1 MVLTPQSLLVKV
13 RAANRRQRRL
23 LFNVCPATLVLASY
37 IESRRP
43 GQYSYGQMPLE
54 GPELHAALADPDTV
68 FCLSLCGLDEIH
80 LAEDLFAAV
89 TVASRKGVA
98 PKIIVGGAFFSAV
111 SAEDFA
117 ARFPL
122 VSHVVQGD
130 GEEALLHILDNDP
143 SEVIVKGNDF
153 PEAGKFRL
161 SPVLPWH
168 QERTIPLRRQ
178 PYHCAWDKCRFCF
191 HTDGPG
197 RSAVSMEEFCDSVS
211 EYFHK
216 YGWRKF
222 YIFDNYTEP
231 PDLEYLLK
239 YCEEKKLP
247 VEFDVLGMMLVKP
260 ALELR
265 DLLKRTRMVR
275 YIGWGLESYHQ
286 KTLKLYRKGT
296 NVANVKPLLEMARE
310 AGVRNFTFILT
321 GLPQVEREA
330 DVVTY
335 EFLKEAT
342 AGDRPLIDGIALS
355 WFLYSPQLSDRLD
368 DNEFGL
374 TPGEAYTLGDYAC
387 DLPAEAK
394 GGLSSLR
401 TIYSRF
407 NVRDHETGKDYS
419 RDELFLERG
428 DILKKML
435 LLPGARF
442 DFRSYMI
449 QLDTWRKVWGDD
461 NLDRWMREQPRA
473 LVPKT
478 SNLSVVQ
485 MARKLRK
492 PQPPICL

>member
-1 MVLTPQSLLVKV
+1 MLNPQSLLVKV
-13 RAANRRQRRL
+13 RAPKSRSRRL

-43 GQYSYGQMPLE
+43 GQYTFGSLPFH
-54 GPELHAALADPDTV
+54 GPELRAALADPDTV

-80 LAEDLFAAV
+80 LAEELFSAITSAPRQ
-89 TVASRKGVA
+89 AGHA
-98 PKIIVGGAFFSAV
+98 PKVVVGGAFFNAV
-111 SAEDFA
+111 SPEDFA
-117 ARFPL
+117 LRFPA

-130 GEEALLHILDNDP
+130 GEEALLHILESDP
-143 SEVIVKGNDF
+143 KDVIVRGTEF
-153 PEAGKFRL
+153 PEAGPFRL

-197 RSAVSMEEFCDSVS
+197 RSAVSMEDFCDSVS
-211 EYFHK
+211 EYYHK

-231 PDLEYLLK
+231 PDLEVLLR

-260 ALELR
+260 ALALR
-265 DLLKRTRMVR
+265 ATLERTRMVR

-296 NVANVKPLLEMARE
+296 NVANVKPLLEMARA

-330 DVVTY
+330 DVETY
-335 EFLKEAT
+335 EFLREAT
-342 AGDRPLIDGIALS
+342 EGDQKLIDGIALS

-368 DNEFGL
+368 DEEFGI
-374 TPGEAYTLGDYAC
+374 TTGDRYTLGDYAC
-387 DLPAEAK
+387 DMPAEGK
-394 GGLSSLR
+394 HGLSTLR
-401 TIYSRF
+401 TIYARF
-407 NVRDHETGKDYS
+407 NTLDQASGRTYS

-428 DILKKML
+428 DIIKKML

-449 QLDTWRKVWGDD
+449 ELDTWRKVWGEGIED
-461 NLDRWMREQPRA
+461 WMRKQPRS

-485 MARKLRK
+485 MARKWRK
-492 PQPPICL
+492 AQPVCL